1 MKHVGRIKNT
11 GRRCVVVFR
20 ELYDEHGKVIDPYS
34 CLVVETESLPD
45 WVHQDFIRI
54 VESTPSQESSDLYT
68 VLARSRL
75 SDGTI
80 SLNYM
85 AQTKRLHK
93 YSTDNVELIPNSNH
107 KIALSTI
114 NRIIKMQ
121 KQGLSQQEIE
131 VALRDDTDQPPREL
145 REAIQ
150 STEVSD
156 KASDPIVTSPQSTTD
171 VLDDSALAKQM
182 LAQSKTFES
191 EANELREKAY
201 ALDPTLKLKP
211 KPPVSKAK
219 PRVNKTKTTAAKSS

>member
-20 ELYDEHGKVIDPYS
+20 ELYDEHGKVVDPYS

-45 WVHQDFIRI
+45 WVHQDFIKI
-54 VESTPSQESSDLYT
+54 VESTPSQEASELYT

-80 SLNYM
+80 ALNYM
-85 AQTKRLHK
+85 AHNKRLHQ

-107 KIALSTI
+107 KIALSTV

-150 STEVSD
+150 STEDLGNVPTPE
-156 KASDPIVTSPQSTTD
+156 AISPQTSND

-201 ALDPTLKLKP
+201 ALDPTLKP
-211 KPPVSKAK
+211 KSTASKAK
-219 PRVNKTKTTAAKSS
+219 PRATKAKTAAVKSS